1 MATVTQLVSIRSTL
15 VEDVLAYLHE
25 LSTRTAK
32 LPRYYPKRL
41 RTGTVGGTSFDE
53 VRQMVQVVEDREA
66 LEHWLA
72 EERERLHRAGQ
83 SDERRAYKPRKA
95 RPELAEPDSDA
106 EGDRD
111 DEPDMPVSIPWD
123 EHAGR
128 RFRRAVILGDPGFG
142 KSWLLQWETRRLALE
157 GKRQLEQWKVSL
169 DDLVLPI
176 LARCSELNQSDDAVE
191 DALVRLAGQDRTE
204 EFRRWV
210 LWKLR
215 NGGCVVLL
223 DAWDEVPLEPR
234 QQGAPSRHAPNY
246 RERLGQRLGR
256 FGEEFPD
263 LRMLLSSRIVGYG
276 GSPVTDLVEVELVAW
291 ETPQIESFVRV
302 WFGPDGRKGSEF
314 LDRLQRVGQV
324 QGLARIPL
332 MLALLCKAF
341 ERKRLS
347 LPTTRGKLYNECL
360 RGLLGD
366 WKGEEDGA
374 ERVSPA
380 YIDAVLEVLCPVG
393 LELFSEGHDQFGV
406 SLLRT
411 KLLTRLDGVA
421 PKSRTP

>member
-1 MATVTQLVSIRSTL
+1 MKVKIRGALFRCGTCRKSYSNPLGHVCVSRMGRAAGRTKLKPS
-15 VEDVLAYLHE
+15 
-25 LSTRTAK
+25 LSAKCQQCRKPLGNPLTHTCTTRTDFKRRTAK
-32 LPRYYPKRL
+32 AKKEAAAAKR
-41 RTGTVGGTSFDE
+41 
-53 VRQMVQVVEDREA
+53 A
-66 LEHWLA
+66 A
-72 EERERLHRAGQ
+72 A
-83 SDERRAYKPRKA
+83 RKA